1 MWSPAGYKHTNN
13 NEQKFCHFEI
23 LESGTRSFSETRRD
37 TVYAQFST
45 VSANEAEN
53 SVIWNGDQNVWQNE
67 YNNG

>member
-1 MWSPAGYKHTNN
+1 
-13 NEQKFCHFEI
+13 